1 MYKVLYETNND
12 TEKNS
17 KLVNIFNSGLEGLEK
32 EIKEM
37 SKKEI
42 EIEKPYNIVKVVKK
56 IPDINKYSQEGKG
69 IKILTP
75 NQMLSRLPITLAQLK
90 TGNNSEKLKNE
101 IRQLLYSL
109 YRSKNMTKQVYN
121 NLIKHI

>member
-1 MYKVLYETNND
+1 MLKEET
-12 TEKNS
+12 KN
-17 KLVNIFNSGLEGLEK
+17 
-32 EIKEM
+32 
-37 SKKEI
+37 
-42 EIEKPYNIVKVVKK
+42 EKPYNIVKVVKK
-56 IPDINKYSQEGKG
+56 ILEINNIKQQGEG

-75 NQMLSRLPITLAQLK
+75 NQMLNRLPISLAQLK
-90 TGNNSEKLKNE
+90 AGNNSEKLKNE